1 MAFHDAVAALE
12 RDAARRG
19 AREHAER
26 LAVLA
31 LDQPEEDAVAA
42 GALRLGREPQGADR
56 AEGRAE
62 RDRFRLAR
70 GAVDPDRALAARRRG
85 VDARHEGPRH
95 PAPRRGATPA
105 RAPLPRGLAGVA

>member
-42 GALRLGREPQGADR
+42 GALRLGRGPQGADR
-56 AEGRAE
+56 AGGRAE
-62 RDRFRLAR
+62 RDRVRLAR
-70 GAVDPDRALAARRRG
+70 GALDPDRAPA
-85 VDARHEGPRH
+85 
-95 PAPRRGATPA
+95 APRRVRGGPPAGPRPPAPPGGA
-105 RAPLPRGLAGVA
+105 